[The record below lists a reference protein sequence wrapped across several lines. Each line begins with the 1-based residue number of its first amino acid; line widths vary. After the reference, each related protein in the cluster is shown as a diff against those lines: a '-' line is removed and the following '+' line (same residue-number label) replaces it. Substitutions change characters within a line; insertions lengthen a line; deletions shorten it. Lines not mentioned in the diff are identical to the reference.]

1 MSEETQVA
9 TREPQNVST
18 RSAAA
23 ALIPPVDIVEDET
36 GLPSRPTYRAPRGT
50 VSQSRWKANTC

>member
-1 MSEETQVA
+1 MSEETQGA
-9 TREPQNVST
+9 TREPQKVSA

-36 GLPSRPTYRAPRGT
+36 AVACAR
-50 VSQSRWKANTC
+50 NT